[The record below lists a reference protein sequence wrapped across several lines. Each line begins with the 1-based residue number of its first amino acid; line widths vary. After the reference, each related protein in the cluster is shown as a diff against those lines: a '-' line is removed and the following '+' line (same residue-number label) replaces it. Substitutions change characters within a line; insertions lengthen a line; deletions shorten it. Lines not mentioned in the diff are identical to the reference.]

1 MTNPSP
7 AESTISPLGAPGAAP
22 LLVEVTRGPIVE
34 SRHLVDAAIIDAD
47 GKIISVW
54 GEVERPIYPRSAI
67 KPLQALPL
75 VESGAADAFEL
86 NNRELSIAC
95 ASHAGEQVHVETVLA
110 WLDRLGL
117 SENDLEC
124 GGHWPR
130 NTKIFE
136 DLIRSGAE
144 LGPARSNC
152 SGKHSGML
160 SHAVHSGDAT
170 AGYVQP
176 DHPVQRR
183 VAAAISDMCGI
194 DLAGATPGVDG
205 CSVPNYAIPLA
216 ALARGMARLANPD
229 ALASG
234 RAAACRRIAEAMWA
248 EPYMVAGYK
257 RCCTALLEAC
267 AGTVVAK
274 TGAEGVYMAGVAG
287 HGLGLAVKARD
298 GAGRASEVAILAL
311 LDHLGVLDDAA
322 RQTLAPFREPDVL
335 TVNGAVVGGLK
346 AAGWSEWSAF

>member
-1 MTNPSP
+1 MSTSITSQDVSQAYDGLEGRLYELMMGELLHIGGLASSLEL
-7 AESTISPLGAPGAAP
+7 AE
-22 LLVEVTRGPIVE
+22 R
-34 SRHLVDAAIIDAD
+34 
-47 GKIISVW
+47 
-54 GEVERPIYPRSAI
+54 
-67 KPLQALPL
+67 
-75 VESGAADAFEL
+75 
-86 NNRELSIAC
+86 
-95 ASHAGEQVHVETVLA
+95 AG
-110 WLDRLGL
+110 
-117 SENDLEC
+117 
-124 GGHWPR
+124 
-130 NTKIFE
+130 
-136 DLIRSGAE
+136 IR
-144 LGPARSNC
+144 
-152 SGKHSGML
+152 K
-160 SHAVHSGDAT
+160 
-170 AGYVQP
+170 
-176 DHPVQRR
+176 
-183 VAAAISDMCGI
+183 DMCGI

-248 EPYMVAGYK
+248 EPYMVAGNK